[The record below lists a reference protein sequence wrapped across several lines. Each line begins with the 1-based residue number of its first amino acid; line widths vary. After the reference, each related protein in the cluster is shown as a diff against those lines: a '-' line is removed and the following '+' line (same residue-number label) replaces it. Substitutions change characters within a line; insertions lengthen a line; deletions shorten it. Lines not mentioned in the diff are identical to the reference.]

1 MVVPQALSQLQ
12 TRMETGAELCVPELR
27 DAAMQAARSVVFSLG
42 SGNAD
47 QLGSVAGVLTKLTE
61 SYLSKMPE
69 QTESPQEWIR
79 SLWVIGLIA
88 TGAYESF
95 GPSAEAKKI
104 LEKSE
109 LARAIMFALL
119 DKDQLQAAE
128 LRKVTAIRYQPVVT
142 RLMHALSSARL
153 VTVEHGP
160 GNTAWYRLTQEGR
173 RIAKTMAPQ
182 SASPKA
188 AEQQPQLA
196 AAGAGSGR
204 RW

>member
-1 MVVPQALSQLQ
+1 MAIPQALNQLQ
-12 TRMETGAELCVPELR
+12 ARMETGGELCVPELR

-47 QLGSVAGVLTKLTE
+47 QLGAIAGALTKLTE
-61 SYLSKMPE
+61 SCFSKVPE

-95 GPSAEAKKI
+95 GPSAEARKI
-104 LEKSE
+104 LEKSQH
-109 LARAIMFALL
+109 ARAIVFALL

-128 LRKVTAIRYQPVVT
+128 LRKLTAIRYQPVVT
-142 RLMHALSSARL
+142 RLIHAMSTARL

-173 RIAKTMAPQ
+173 RVANTMAPPSAGPEAPGQQ
-182 SASPKA
+182 S
-188 AEQQPQLA
+188 QLVG
-196 AAGAGSGR
+196 AGASSGR
-204 RW
+204 SS

>member
-1 MVVPQALSQLQ
+1 
-12 TRMETGAELCVPELR
+12 METGAELCVPELR

-47 QLGSVAGVLTKLTE
+47 QLGSIAGVLTRLTE
-61 SYLSKMPE
+61 SYLSKVPQ

-95 GPSAEAKKI
+95 GPSAEARKI

-109 LARAIMFALL
+109 LARTIVFALL

-128 LRKVTAIRYQPVVT
+128 LRKLTAIRYQPVVT
-142 RLMHALSSARL
+142 RLMHAMSTARL

-173 RIAKTMAPQ
+173 RVANTMARQ

-188 AEQQPQLA
+188 VGQQPQLA

-204 RW
+204 PS

>member
-1 MVVPQALSQLQ
+1 MAVPQALNQLQ

-47 QLGSVAGVLTKLTE
+47 QLGSIAGVLTRLTE
-61 SYLSKMPE
+61 SYLSKVPQ

-95 GPSAEAKKI
+95 GPSAEARRI

-109 LARAIMFALL
+109 QARAIVFALL
-119 DKDQLQAAE
+119 DKDQVQAAE
-128 LRKVTAIRYQPVVT
+128 LRKLTAIRHQPVVT
-142 RLMHALSSARL
+142 RLMHAMSTARL

-173 RIAKTMAPQ
+173 RVAKMMAPQ

-188 AEQQPQLA
+188 AGQQPPLV
-196 AAGAGSGR
+196 AAGASSGR
-204 RW
+204 QW

>member
-1 MVVPQALSQLQ
+1 MAVPQALNQLQ
-12 TRMETGAELCVPELR
+12 TRMETGTELCVPELR

-47 QLGSVAGVLTKLTE
+47 QLGSIAGVLTRLTE
-61 SYLSKMPE
+61 SYLSKVPQ

-95 GPSAEAKKI
+95 GPSAEARRI

-109 LARAIMFALL
+109 QARAIVFALL
-119 DKDQLQAAE
+119 DKDQVQAAE
-128 LRKVTAIRYQPVVT
+128 LRKLTAIRHQPVVT
-142 RLMHALSSARL
+142 RLMHAMSTARL

-173 RIAKTMAPQ
+173 RVAKMMAPQ

-188 AEQQPQLA
+188 AGQQPPLV
-196 AAGAGSGR
+196 AAGASSGR
-204 RW
+204 QW

>member
-1 MVVPQALSQLQ
+1 MTVPQALNQVQ
-12 TRMETGAELCVPELR
+12 AKMETGAELCAPELR

-47 QLGSVAGVLTKLTE
+47 QLGSVAGVLTRVTE
-61 SYLSKMPE
+61 SYLSKMPQ

-95 GPSAEAKKI
+95 GPSAEARRI

-109 LARAIMFALL
+109 LARTIVFALL
-119 DKDQLQAAE
+119 DKDQVQAAE
-128 LRKVTAIRYQPVVT
+128 LRKQTGIRYQPVVT
-142 RLMHALSSARL
+142 RLMRAMSTARL
-153 VTVEHGP
+153 ITVEHGP

-173 RIAKTMAPQ
+173 RVAKTMAPQ
-182 SASPKA
+182 SANPKA

-196 AAGAGSGR
+196 ATGASSGR
-204 RW
+204 QW

>member
-1 MVVPQALSQLQ
+1 MAVPQALNQLQ
-12 TRMETGAELCVPELR
+12 TKMETGAELCAPELR

-47 QLGSVAGVLTKLTE
+47 QLGSIAGVLTRLTE
-61 SYLSKMPE
+61 SYLSKVPQ

-95 GPSAEAKKI
+95 GPSAEARKL
-104 LEKSE
+104 LENSE
-109 LARAIMFALL
+109 LARTIVFALL

-128 LRKVTAIRYQPVVT
+128 LRKQTGIRYQPIVT
-142 RLMHALSSARL
+142 RLMHAMSTARL
-153 VTVEHGP
+153 VTVEQGP

-173 RIAKTMAPQ
+173 RVAKTMAPQ

-188 AEQQPQLA
+188 VGQQPQLV

-204 RW
+204 QW

>member
-1 MVVPQALSQLQ
+1 
-12 TRMETGAELCVPELR
+12 
-27 DAAMQAARSVVFSLG
+27 
-42 SGNAD
+42 
-47 QLGSVAGVLTKLTE
+47 LTE
-61 SYLSKMPE
+61 SYLSKVPQ

-95 GPSAEAKKI
+95 GPSAEARKI

-109 LARAIMFALL
+109 LARTIVFALL

-128 LRKVTAIRYQPVVT
+128 LRKLTAIRYQPVVT
-142 RLMHALSSARL
+142 RLMHAMSTARL

-173 RIAKTMAPQ
+173 RVANTMARQ

-188 AEQQPQLA
+188 AGQQPQLA

-204 RW
+204 PW

>member
-1 MVVPQALSQLQ
+1 MAVPQALNQLQ

-47 QLGSVAGVLTKLTE
+47 QLGSIAGVLTRLTE
-61 SYLSKMPE
+61 SYLGKVPE

-95 GPSAEAKKI
+95 GPSAEARKI

-109 LARAIMFALL
+109 HARTIVFALL

-128 LRKVTAIRYQPVVT
+128 LRKLTAIRYQPVVT
-142 RLMHALSSARL
+142 RLMHAMSTARL
-153 VTVEHGP
+153 ITVEHGP

-173 RIAKTMAPQ
+173 RVANTMARQ

-188 AEQQPQLA
+188 AGQQPQLA

-204 RW
+204 PW